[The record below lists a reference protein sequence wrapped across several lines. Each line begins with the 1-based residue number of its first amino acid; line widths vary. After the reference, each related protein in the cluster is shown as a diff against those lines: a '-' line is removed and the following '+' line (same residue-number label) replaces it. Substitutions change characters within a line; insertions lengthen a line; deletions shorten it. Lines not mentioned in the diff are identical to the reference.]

1 MTNDV
6 RTCLK
11 NDRNL
16 EKAFSMH
23 KYLSERQNFFAK
35 AYAPGHITGFFQIH
49 ENENPHRKGSTG
61 CGIVL
66 NGGVT
71 TEVKVGE
78 AVEKTEIFLNGKEVE
93 GRTTRSVAEMITDM
107 PVRISSWAE
116 IPIGCGFGASGAGAI
131 GAAYALNRALSL
143 NLTSKNLNEYAH
155 VAEVINCSGLG
166 DVAGQSSGG
175 VVIRLQPGGP
185 EFGLVDSIPVHEAR
199 VFCIVLGE
207 IHTKS
212 ILKDAAAS
220 WKINTAGKASMSEL
234 LKKPTLENFM
244 HQAKEFASKTG
255 LLSSR
260 AKDIIEAVNA
270 SGGMASQAMLGDT
283 VFAVASDSQE
293 FPLFETLQEFGEVL
307 EYNISTCTP
316 KLMYNK

>member
-1 MTNDV
+1 MY
-6 RTCLK
+6 
-11 NDRNL
+11 
-16 EKAFSMH
+16 
-23 KYLSERQNFFAK
+23 KYQSEGQNFFAK

-78 AVEKTEIFLNGKEVE
+78 SVEKTEIFLNGKEVE
-93 GRTTRSVAEMITDM
+93 GRTTRTVTEMVTNM

-116 IPIGCGFGASGAGAI
+116 IPTGCGFGASGAGAI
-131 GAAYALNRALSL
+131 GTAYALNRALSL
-143 NLTSKNLNEYAH
+143 NQTSKNLTEYAH

-185 EFGLVDSIPVHEAR
+185 EFGLVDSIPTHEAR

-207 IHTKS
+207 ISTKS
-212 ILKDAAAS
+212 VLKDTDVA
-220 WKINTAGKASMSEL
+220 WRINTAGKASMSEL

-244 HQAKEFASKTG
+244 YQSKEFASKTG
-255 LLSSR
+255 LMSSR
-260 AKDIIEAVNA
+260 AKDIIEAANA
-270 SGGMASQAMLGDT
+270 SGGLASQAMLGDT
-283 VFAVASDSQE
+283 VFAVAPDFQE

-307 EYNISTCTP
+307 EYSISTCTP
-316 KLMYNK
+316 KLMYN

>member
-1 MTNDV
+1 MY
-6 RTCLK
+6 R
-11 NDRNL
+11 
-16 EKAFSMH
+16 H
-23 KYLSERQNFFAK
+23 QSEGQDFAAK

-71 TEVKVGE
+71 TGVNVGE
-78 AVEKTEIFLNGKEVE
+78 FIDKTEIFLNGKEVE
-93 GRTTRSVAEMITDM
+93 GRTTRTVAEMITDI
-107 PVRISSWAE
+107 PVRINSWAE

-131 GAAYALNRALSL
+131 GTAYALNRALSL
-143 NLTSKNLNEYAH
+143 NQTVKSLTEYAH

-185 EFGLVDSIPVHEAR
+185 EFGLVDCIPTPEAR

-207 IHTKS
+207 IATKS
-212 ILKDAAAS
+212 VLKDTS
-220 WKINTAGKASMSEL
+220 TVGRINIAGKAAMSEL

-244 HQAKEFASKTG
+244 YLAKEFANKTG
-255 LLSSR
+255 LMSSR
-260 AKDIIEAVNA
+260 AKDIIEAANA
-270 SGGMASQAMLGDT
+270 SGGLASQAMLGDT
-283 VFAVASDSQE
+283 VFAIAPYAQE

-307 EYNISTCTP
+307 EYNISTSTP
-316 KLMYNK
+316 KLMYE

>member
-1 MTNDV
+1 MTNDI
-6 RTCLK
+6 RICFK

-23 KYLSERQNFFAK
+23 KYLYESQNFFAK

-78 AVEKTEIFLNGKEVE
+78 AVENTEIFLNGKEVE
-93 GRTTRSVAEMITDM
+93 GRTTRSVAEMLTDM

-116 IPIGCGFGASGAGAI
+116 IPTGCGFGASGAGAI
-131 GAAYALNRALSL
+131 GTAYALNRALSL
-143 NLTSKNLNEYAH
+143 NLTSKSLNEYAH

-175 VVIRLQPGGP
+175 VVIRLQPGGS

-212 ILKDAAAS
+212 VLKDAAAS

-244 HQAKEFASKTG
+244 FQSKEFASKTG
-255 LLSSR
+255 LMSSR
-260 AKDIIEAVNA
+260 AKDIIEAANA